1 MAKKPV
7 MLMIL
12 DGWGINGNL
21 SQKNAIR
28 DAHPA
33 NFLKYQSEYP
43 NTLLEAAGEAVG
55 LPQGQMGNSE
65 VGHLNLGAGRVIYQP
80 LVKITKDIREGTVE
94 KNEVLVEAIN
104 KAKENNKAV
113 HFSGLVSNGGVHSH
127 IDHLIGLVKM
137 TKKMGVDKIYIHAIT
152 DGRDTAPKSA
162 LEFIE
167 KLETEFEK
175 IGAGKIA
182 TVSGRYYAM
191 DRDTNW
197 DKTEKAYRAIVF
209 GDGDK
214 HLSAKKVVETSYA
227 EDLTDEFIKPTVI
240 TDAAGNAS
248 GKVHEGDTFI
258 FFNFRPDR
266 ARQITRAINDVEFEH
281 FVRGENPKTNFVCL
295 REYDSTIDAPVAY
308 KDEEILD
315 TFGEVVAK
323 AGLTQLRAAETE
335 KYAHVTFFF
344 NGGKEEQFEGEE
356 RILVPSPK
364 VATYD
369 LKPEMSAYELTE
381 KMEKA
386 LLEDKYDVV
395 IMNYANPDMV
405 GHTGDFEATKKAIK
419 TVDECMDRVAKI
431 ILEKDGVV
439 LVTADHGNADL
450 MEDPETH
457 TPFTAHTINPV
468 PLILISNRYKD
479 AKLVEK
485 GKLADLAPT
494 MLEILGVEKPEMMT
508 GESILKK

>member
-12 DGWGINGNL
+12 DGWGINNDTT
-21 SQKNAIR
+21 QKNAIR
-28 DAHPA
+28 DAHPV
-33 NFLKYQSEYP
+33 NFAKYQEEYP

-80 LVKITKDIREGTVE
+80 LVKISKDIREGTVVE
-94 KNEVLVEAIN
+94 NEVLVEAIN
-104 KAKENNKAV
+104 KAKASGKAV
-113 HFSGLVSNGGVHSH
+113 HFSGLVSDGGVHSH
-127 IDHLIGLVKM
+127 INHLIGLVAM
-137 TKKMGVDKIYIHAIT
+137 TKKLGVEKVYVHAIT

-167 KLETEFEK
+167 KLESEMEK
-175 IGAGKIA
+175 IGVGKIA
-182 TVSGRYYAM
+182 SVSGRYYAM

-209 GDGDK
+209 GEGDK
-214 HLSAKKVVETSYA
+214 HLSAKKIIETSYA
-227 EDLTDEFIKPTVI
+227 EGLTDEFIKPTVI
-240 TDAAGNAS
+240 TDAAGNAA
-248 GKVHEGDTFI
+248 GKVNEGDTFI

-266 ARQITRAINDVEFEH
+266 ARQITRAINDVEFDH
-281 FVRGENPKTNFVCL
+281 FVRGINPKTNFVCL
-295 REYDSTIDAPVAY
+295 REYDATIDAPVAY
-308 KDEEILD
+308 KDEEITD
-315 TFGEVVAK
+315 TFGEIVSK
-323 AGLTQLRAAETE
+323 AGLVQLRAAETE

-344 NGGKEEQFEGEE
+344 NGGKEAQFKGED
-356 RILVPSPK
+356 RLLIPSPK

-386 LLEDKYDVV
+386 LAEDKYDVV
-395 IMNYANPDMV
+395 ILNFANPDMV
-405 GHTGDFEATKKAIK
+405 GHTGDFEATKKAIA
-419 TVDECMDRVAKI
+419 TVDECMDRVAKV
-431 ILEKDGVV
+431 ILEKDGVL

-450 MEDPETH
+450 MEDPQTH
-457 TPFTAHTINPV
+457 VPFTAHTTNPV
-468 PLILISNRYKD
+468 PCILISNRYKD
-479 AKLVEK
+479 VKLVDK

-494 MLEILGVEKPEMMT
+494 MLEILGIEKPAIMS
-508 GESILKK
+508 GISILKK